1 MKILG
6 TILLRIYQIIIMLPS
21 MLVATFI
28 TATVVA
34 LGSICFGGKYW
45 GYYPA
50 KWWSKFM
57 MWISLCRVTVRRE
70 GNLDKTTSYIF
81 VCNHQG
87 AYDIFAIYGWLG
99 HNFKWMMKQALRS
112 IPMVGYACY
121 RAGHI
126 YVDKSSPSAIRHTM
140 EMAEKQLRGGMS
152 VVVFPEGTRSKT
164 GRLGNF
170 KRGAYILAQEFN
182 LPVVP
187 VTIDGSYSIM
197 PITAKLPRPG
207 HIILTIHKPIE
218 ASENGHD
225 ITDLIDKSRKAIIC
239 ALPERNC

>member
-1 MKILG
+1 MKTIG
-6 TILLRIYQIIIMLPS
+6 IILLRIYQIVIMLPL
-21 MLVATFI
+21 MLAATFI
-28 TATVVA
+28 TAFVVS
-34 LGSICFGGKYW
+34 LGSICFGGKWW

-50 KWWSKFM
+50 KWWSKFI
-57 MWISLCRVTVRRE
+57 MWISLCRVTVR
-70 GNLDKTTSYIF
+70 GVNNLDKKTSYIF

-99 HNFKWMMKQALRS
+99 HNFKWMMKQALRH

-126 YVDKSSPSAIRHTM
+126 YVDKSSPSAIRNTM
-140 EMAEKQLRGGMS
+140 ETAEKQLRGGMS
-152 VVVFPEGTRSKT
+152 VVVFPEGTRSKN

-170 KRGAYILAQEFN
+170 KRGAYMLAQEFN

-187 VTIDGSYSIM
+187 VTIDGSYDIM
-197 PITAKLPRPG
+197 PISAKLPRPG

-218 ASENGHD
+218 PTDDGHE
-225 ITDLIDKSRKAIIC
+225 ISDLIERTRKAITD
-239 ALPERNC
+239 ALPEKNR